1 MRQHLLKFSWI
12 ILPLLLVALTTLTL
26 FFDIGAGREAV
37 QEFAREQDV
46 LLHAA
51 VYGITEAFNDLANSI
66 SILAHPEV
74 ARGPAELRAAMAAV
88 YEHSQLRGS
97 KSFLH
102 IAFYDEAGGAAI
114 VYPPGSSAPSVPADK
129 QTTTVEPTQSSNGV
143 SVSEPRLTDE
153 GCIVTVSIPV
163 RNEAVRGRIVS
174 YLDLSRALSARCDL
188 RRSASRAARR
198 DEGGY
203 LCGVIRSGATCY
215 VLDGSGIILQGPD
228 GPRLVGGQ
236 LQLPNPLGQPAGAA
250 VRDVAPA
257 AAIGDLVD
265 ARDPRSAL
273 FSIFV
278 SNGYGGR
285 VRLTLA
291 DTHREAR
298 PTRLAEARPTRLAE
312 RLAVAVGVLCPF
324 ELGGNRLFLLSLKDS
339 EEVIAPAR
347 SAQRRYWLA
356 FGGFFLLLVAGGVV
370 YWRHNLIRLKKE
382 REENDSQARELET
395 VGLASIREISQALT
409 RELELPQ
416 LLDLLCRKIS
426 EALGLAGLQV
436 LVPVDGRVSEDVGVS
451 YRLLASWFSDELQ
464 RALRRGAGRTSPKGG
479 APKGSVK
486 YRGNSASRP
495 LFPLSPLQGVM
506 ADVVERAKA
515 TGRSLVVGG
524 QARER
529 LSERLAETSEASN
542 ALGKTAPMDGD
553 LKALWDSAIKSARG
567 VGLAELIACP
577 LKVADHFE
585 GVAVFLP
592 VRGGI
597 SLELYETFAANLAQA
612 IAGARSIEH
621 QKKTLEELD
630 QAYGRLRAFSRIGA
644 EIVLQKN
651 FYKIGQTI
659 VDAITTH
666 STFSRAV
673 LSLVE
678 GDGMR
683 RVAFS
688 KLTQEEIE
696 DLLDRRPF
704 SLEDL
709 ERIKANARK
718 ISRSYYLPAALARGT
733 IGEQGITST
742 HAREEF
748 IDWDPNDFFFVP
760 LEGPAGMLGVIS
772 VDDPRDGLAPT
783 EATIQPL
790 ESFAHLA
797 AQAITTSKLR
807 WELERSQND
816 YRNLFRDATDA
827 LFVLDEDLS
836 VVASNRQ
843 FSTLAGG
850 AQPPPGS
857 DVAGLNFLDLVMPD
871 WQAAV
876 RRAFERVRAGLG
888 RQELE
893 FHLQSHHQTERIVA
907 MSVEAKAFPRHIT
920 GAELGYTDLR
930 DGSTGELERVMDPK
944 TDLDLA
950 TDGGYIRYQGSLRDI
965 TAAKEAERE
974 LLRRQEQLKII
985 NTLGRLALSS
995 FDLEPL
1001 FRETVEAIH
1010 QSLGYD
1016 NVALFMQD
1024 PEAEELVLEAQ
1035 SGIFDVLVGRGYR
1048 VPATEGVVGW
1058 TARSGVTRYVPDTSK
1073 DPHYIMP
1080 AGIFEIGAELSIP
1093 LLVEGEVKGVLDLET
1108 THADAFDP
1116 ADISALE
1123 TVADQLSQ
1131 AIHNINL
1138 YQELRERALAL
1149 ALANEELLKV
1159 DKMKSDFVSMVSHEL
1174 NTPVTV
1180 IKGYAQL
1187 MSGRVIGEINEKQQ
1201 DILETIIEKSDH
1213 LSHLIIELL
1222 DLLKIETGQY
1232 TPELTTTNLTK
1243 MLEEFFVD
1251 QSKYLDTP
1259 RMSLVLELPKQPII
1273 LDVDVAKISAVF
1285 THLLSNANK
1294 FTIGEGTV
1302 TVRAIESEDLYR
1314 FTVAD
1319 TGIGI
1324 PEVEFERIFER
1335 LYQVD
1340 STLTRHYGGTGL
1352 GLAVTRAIILR
1363 HDGRIWVESELGE
1376 GSHFIFTL
1384 PKRGSMGGPGE
1395 RPDDY
1400 SGGSV

>member
-1 MRQHLLKFSWI
+1 MRQNLLKLSWI
-12 ILPLLLVALTTLTL
+12 ILPILLVVLTTLTL
-26 FFDIGAGREAV
+26 LFDIGAGREAV
-37 QEFAREQDV
+37 QQFTREQDD
-46 LLHAA
+46 LLHSA
-51 VYGITEAFNDLANSI
+51 VYGITEAFDDLADSI

-88 YEHSQLRGS
+88 YEHSQPRGT

-102 IAFYDEAGGAAI
+102 IAFLDEAGEAAI
-114 VYPPGSSAPSVPADK
+114 VYPPGSTAPSLPSDGLSPAELPD
-129 QTTTVEPTQSSNGV
+129 GV
-143 SVSEPRLTDE
+143 SVSVPRVTDE
-153 GCIVTVSIPV
+153 GCIVTVSTPV
-163 RNEAVRGRIVS
+163 RSGAVRGRIVG
-174 YLDLSRALSARCDL
+174 YLDLSRALYAG
-188 RRSASRAARR
+188 R

-203 LCGVIRSGATCY
+203 LSGVIHSGAACY
-215 VLDGSGIILQGPD
+215 VLDGSGAVLKGPD
-228 GPRLVGGQ
+228 RSPGWKKALARSSGPAVSDAAPGSGI
-236 LQLPNPLGQPAGAA
+236 AGIAES
-250 VRDVAPA
+250 
-257 AAIGDLVD
+257 G
-265 ARDPRSAL
+265 DPRSAL

-278 SNGYGGR
+278 THGYGGL

-291 DTHREAR
+291 DTHREA
-298 PTRLAEARPTRLAE
+298 
-312 RLAVAVGVLCPF
+312 VGVLRPI
-324 ELGGNRLFLLSLKDS
+324 ELGGHRLELLSLKDS
-339 EEVIAPAR
+339 DEVMAPAK
-347 SAQRRYWLA
+347 SAQRRYSFA
-356 FGGFFLLLVAGGVV
+356 FGGFFLLLVVGGVIFLRRNV
-370 YWRHNLIRLKKE
+370 MRMRKE
-382 REENDSQARELET
+382 REEKDRERLAEARELEM
-395 VGLASIREISQALT
+395 VGLTSIREISQALT
-409 RELELPQ
+409 RELELGD
-416 LLDLLCRKIS
+416 LLDLLCGKIS

-436 LVPVDGRVSEDVGVS
+436 LAPVGGRGVS
-451 YRLLASWFSDELQ
+451 YRLLANHFSEGLK
-464 RALRRGAGRTSPKGG
+464 RALDRRKGVG
-479 APKGSVK
+479 DTGSALG
-486 YRGNSASRP
+486 GNP
-495 LFPLSPLQGVM
+495 LFPAESLPRVM
-506 ADVVERAKA
+506 DDIVERMKMS
-515 TGRSLVVGG
+515 GRSV
-524 QARER
+524 R
-529 LSERLAETSEASN
+529 LSQV
-542 ALGKTAPMDGD
+542 TAPEGIAAAEGTSREEGENGD
-553 LKALWDSAIKSARG
+553 DTPTAGELKSLWDDALKSAGG
-567 VGLAELIACP
+567 VGIAELIISP
-577 LKVADHFE
+577 LVSKDHFE

-592 VRGGI
+592 SRVGI
-597 SLELYETFAANLAQA
+597 PLELYETFAANLAQA
-612 IAGARSIEH
+612 IRGARDIEH

-651 FYKIGQTI
+651 FYRIGQTI

-666 STFSRAV
+666 SNFSRAV
-673 LSLVE
+673 LSLIE

-688 KLTQEEIE
+688 NLTQGEIDE
-696 DLLDRRPF
+696 LMERRPF

-709 ERIKANARK
+709 ERIKVNANK
-718 ISRSYYLPAALARGT
+718 ISHSYYLPAALARGT
-733 IGEQGITST
+733 IGERGLTST
-742 HAREEF
+742 RTREDF

-760 LEGPAGMLGVIS
+760 LDGPSGMLGVIS

-827 LFVLDEDLS
+827 LFVLDEELA

-843 FSTLAGG
+843 FSNLAGE
-850 AQPPPGS
+850 
-857 DVAGLNFLDLVMPD
+857 AGGDFVGTSFLDLVMPD

-876 RRAFERVRAGLG
+876 KRAFGRVRSGLG

-893 FHLQSHHQTERIVA
+893 FHLQPRQKQSRVVA
-907 MSVEAKAFPRHIT
+907 MSVEAKAFPRHVA
-920 GAELGYTDLR
+920 GADLGFISAVDA
-930 DGSTGELERVMDPK
+930 DTGELREVMDPK

-950 TDGGYIRYQGSLRDI
+950 VDGGYIRYQGSLRDV
-965 TAAKEAERE
+965 TSAKEAERE
-974 LLRRQEQLKII
+974 LMRRQEQLKII

-1001 FRETVEAIH
+1001 FRETVNAIGA
-1010 QSLGYD
+1010 SLGYD
-1016 NVALFMQD
+1016 NVALFMLD
-1024 PEAEELVLEAQ
+1024 VEAGELVLEAQ

-1048 VPATEGVVGW
+1048 VPVTEGVVGW
-1058 TARSGVTRYVPDTSK
+1058 TARSGVTRYVPETSK

-1080 AGIFEIGAELSIP
+1080 AGIFDIGAELSIP

-1108 THADAFDP
+1108 TQTDAFDP

-1187 MSGRVIGEINEKQQ
+1187 MSGRVIGEVNEKQQ
-1201 DILETIIEKSDH
+1201 DILETIIDKSDH

-1232 TPELTTTNLTK
+1232 TPELTTANLTK

-1251 QSKYLDTP
+1251 QSKYIDTP
-1259 RMSLVLELPKQPII
+1259 RMSLVLELPKQPIA
-1273 LDVDVAKISAVF
+1273 LDVDLPKIRTVF

-1302 TVRAIESEDLYR
+1302 TISCTETDDLYQ

-1324 PEVEFERIFER
+1324 PEVEYERIFER

-1352 GLAVTRAIILR
+1352 GLAVTRAIIER
-1363 HDGRIWVESELGE
+1363 HHGRIWVESDLGE
-1376 GSHFIFTL
+1376 GSRFIFTL
-1384 PKRGSMGGPGE
+1384 PKIAGAHGVPAE
-1395 RPDDY
+1395 RP
-1400 SGGSV
+1400 GGSD

>member
-1 MRQHLLKFSWI
+1 MRTKLFKFSWI
-12 ILPLLLVALTTLTL
+12 VLSLLLVALTTLTL
-26 FFDIGAGREAV
+26 LFDIGAGREAV
-37 QEFAREQDV
+37 QNFAVEQED
-46 LLHAA
+46 LLHSA
-51 VYGITEAFNDLANSI
+51 VYGITEAFNDLSNSI

-74 ARGPAELRAAMAAV
+74 ARGTAELRAAMAAV

-102 IAFYDEAGGAAI
+102 IAFYDEAGGAVI

-129 QTTTVEPTQSSNGV
+129 QPTEARGLNPLSPDGV
-143 SVSEPRLTDE
+143 SVSEPCLTDE
-153 GCIVTVSIPV
+153 GCFVTVSIPV
-163 RNEAVRGRIVS
+163 RSGAVQGRIVG
-174 YLDLSRALSARCDL
+174 YLDLSRAFSAGRND
-188 RRSASRAARR
+188 
-198 DEGGY
+198 GGY
-203 LCGVIRSGATCY
+203 LSGVIHSGATCY
-215 VLDGSGIILQGPD
+215 VLNGSGMILQGLDHSP
-228 GPRLVGGQ
+228 GWKGAAYGATYGALA
-236 LQLPNPLGQPAGAA
+236 QPAGEAGPA
-250 VRDVAPA
+250 QASGRRGLRSLSSVAEA
-257 AAIGDLVD
+257 E
-265 ARDPRSAL
+265 DPRSAL
-273 FSIFV
+273 ASIFV
-278 SNGYGGR
+278 TNGYGGP

-291 DTHREAR
+291 DTHREA
-298 PTRLAEARPTRLAE
+298 
-312 RLAVAVGVLCPF
+312 VGVLRPF
-324 ELGGNRLFLLSLKDS
+324 ELGGHRFELLSLKDS
-339 EEVIAPAR
+339 EGVIAPAKN
-347 SAQRRYWLA
+347 AQRRY
-356 FGGFFLLLVAGGVV
+356 FFTFVGFFLLLVAGGVI

-382 REENDSQARELET
+382 REEGDREARELEM
-395 VGLASIREISQALT
+395 VGITSIREISQSLT
-409 RELELPQ
+409 RELELSQ
-416 LLDLLCRKIS
+416 LLDLLCGKIS

-436 LVPVDGRVSEDVGVS
+436 LAPVERRAEGREVS
-451 YRLLASWFSDELQ
+451 YRLLANHFSDELK
-464 RALRRGAGRTSPKGG
+464 RALNRRKGG
-479 APKGSVK
+479 GVES
-486 YRGNSASRP
+486 RGNP
-495 LFPLSPLQGVM
+495 LFTAESLPRVM
-506 ADVVERAKA
+506 DDIVERMKT
-515 TGRSLVVGG
+515 TGCSLRMGHETREAGENGG
-524 QARER
+524 GAQI
-529 LSERLAETSEASN
+529 
-542 ALGKTAPMDGD
+542 LGE
-553 LKALWDSAIKSARG
+553 LKLLWDDALKSARG
-567 VGLAELIACP
+567 VGIAELIVSP
-577 LKVADHFE
+577 LVSKDHFE

-592 VRGGI
+592 SRGGI
-597 SLELYETFAANLAQA
+597 PLELYETFAANLAQA
-612 IAGARSIEH
+612 IQGARDIEH

-644 EIVLQKN
+644 EIILQKN

-659 VDAITTH
+659 VDAITTY

-678 GDGMR
+678 GEGMR

-688 KLTQEEIE
+688 KLTQEEIAE
-696 DLLDRRPF
+696 LLDRRPF

-709 ERIKANARK
+709 ERIKANANK
-718 ISRSYYLPAALARGT
+718 ISRSYYLPAALVRGT
-733 IGEQGITST
+733 IGEQGLASMR
-742 HAREEF
+742 AREEF

-760 LEGPAGMLGVIS
+760 LEGPTGMLGVIS
-772 VDDPRDGLAPT
+772 LDDPRDGLAPT

-827 LFVLDEDLS
+827 LFVLDEELE
-836 VVASNRQ
+836 VMTFNRQ
-843 FSTLAGG
+843 FSTLVGEPGGDFAGT
-850 AQPPPGS
+850 S
-857 DVAGLNFLDLVMPD
+857 FLDLVMPD
-871 WQAAV
+871 WRAAV
-876 RRAFERVRAGLG
+876 TRAFERVRSGLG

-893 FHLQSHHQTERIVA
+893 FHLQSRSRPSRIVA
-907 MSVEAKAFPRHIT
+907 MSVEAKAFPRHMT
-920 GAELGYTDLR
+920 GEELGFSSIHDGGNGDLR
-930 DGSTGELERVMDPK
+930 EVMDPK

-950 TDGGYIRYQGSLRDI
+950 VDGGYIRYQGSLRDI
-965 TAAKEAERE
+965 TSAKEAERE

-1001 FRETVEAIH
+1001 FRKTVNAIH

-1016 NVALFMQD
+1016 NVALFILD
-1024 PEAEELVLEAQ
+1024 AEAGDLVLEAQ

-1048 VPATEGVVGW
+1048 APATEGVVGW

-1080 AGIFEIGAELSIP
+1080 AGIFEIGAELAIP

-1108 THADAFDP
+1108 TQTEAFDP

-1187 MSGRVIGEINEKQQ
+1187 MAGRVIGEINEKQQ

-1232 TPELTTTNLTK
+1232 TPELITANLTK
-1243 MLEEFFVD
+1243 MLEEFFVE
-1251 QSKYLDTP
+1251 QSAYLATP

-1273 LDVDVAKISAVF
+1273 ADVDLPKIRTVF

-1302 TVRAIESEDLYR
+1302 TVSCVETVDHYR
-1314 FTVAD
+1314 FTIAD

-1324 PEVEFERIFER
+1324 PEIEFERIFER

-1352 GLAVTRAIILR
+1352 GLAVTRAIIER
-1363 HDGRIWVESELGE
+1363 HHGRIWVESELGE
-1376 GSHFIFTL
+1376 GSRFIFTL
-1384 PKRGSMGGPGE
+1384 PKSPGE
-1395 RPDDY
+1395 RPPEPP
-1400 SGGSV
+1400 GGSV

>member
-1 MRQHLLKFSWI
+1 MRIKIFKFGWI
-12 ILPLLLVALTTLTL
+12 ALPLLLVVLTTLTL
-26 FFDIGAGREAV
+26 LFDIGAGREAV
-37 QEFAREQDV
+37 QDFAAEQED
-46 LLHAA
+46 LLHSAA
-51 VYGITEAFNDLANSI
+51 YGITEAFNDLSNSI

-88 YEHSQLRGS
+88 YEHSQLRGT

-102 IAFYDEAGGAAI
+102 IAFYDESGAPAI
-114 VYPPGSSAPSVPADK
+114 VYPPGSTAPSLPPDTPSPAESLD
-129 QTTTVEPTQSSNGV
+129 GV
-143 SVSEPRLTDE
+143 SVSVPRVTDQ
-153 GCIVTVSIPV
+153 GCVVTVSTPV
-163 RNEAVRGRIVS
+163 RNGAVQGRIVG
-174 YLDLSRALSARCDL
+174 YLNLSRAFTAG
-188 RRSASRAARR
+188 R

-203 LCGVIRSGATCY
+203 LSGVIHSGATCY
-215 VLDGSGIILQGPD
+215 VLDGSGAVLQGPD
-228 GPRLVGGQ
+228 RSPDWKSAAYGALV
-236 LQLPNPLGQPAGAA
+236 QPAGAV
-250 VRDVAPA
+250 VREAAPGGVMGGIA
-257 AAIGDLVD
+257 D
-265 ARDPRSAL
+265 ADDPRSAL

-278 SNGYGGR
+278 THGYGGF
-285 VRLTLA
+285 VRLTPA
-291 DTHREAR
+291 DTHRGAR
-298 PTRLAEARPTRLAE
+298 PTRLAEA
-312 RLAVAVGVLCPF
+312 VGVLHPF
-324 ELGGNRLFLLSLKDS
+324 ELGGHRFELLSLRDT
-339 EEVIAPAR
+339 EGVIAPAK
-347 SAQRRYWLA
+347 SAQNRYFFA
-356 FGGFFLLLVAGGVV
+356 FLGFFLLLVAGGII
-370 YWRHNLIRLKKE
+370 YWRYNLIRLKRD
-382 REENDSQARELET
+382 REEGDRERLAEAHELEM
-395 VGLASIREISQALT
+395 VGLTNIREISQALT
-409 RELELPQ
+409 RELELSQ
-416 LLDLLCRKIS
+416 LLELLCGKIS
-426 EALGLAGLQV
+426 EALGLVGLQV
-436 LVPVDGRVSEDVGVS
+436 LAPVGEAQPTRDVK
-451 YRLLASWFSDELQ
+451 YRLLASHLSDELT
-464 RALRRGAGRTSPKGG
+464 RALDRRKGTG
-479 APKGSVK
+479 GKDTPS
-486 YRGNSASRP
+486 RGNP
-495 LFPLSPLQGVM
+495 LFSAESLPRVM
-506 ADVVERAKA
+506 GDVVERMKT
-515 TGRSLVVGG
+515 TGRSL
-524 QARER
+524 R
-529 LSERLAETSEASN
+529 LGHDSGDDGESGEGTRLFGELT
-542 ALGKTAPMDGD
+542 P
-553 LKALWDSAIKSARG
+553 LWDEALRSARG
-567 VGLAELIACP
+567 VGIAEFIVSP
-577 LKVADHFE
+577 LVSKDHFE

-592 VRGGI
+592 SRGGI
-597 SLELYETFAANLAQA
+597 PLELYETFAANLAQA
-612 IAGARSIEH
+612 IAGAHDIEH
-621 QKKTLEELD
+621 QKRTLEELD
-630 QAYGRLRAFSRIGA
+630 RAYGRLRAFSRIGA

-659 VDAITTH
+659 VDAITTY

-688 KLTQEEIE
+688 KLTQEEIDE
-696 DLLDRRPF
+696 LMERRPF
-704 SLEDL
+704 SLEDV
-709 ERIKANARK
+709 ERIKANADK
-718 ISRSYYLPAALARGT
+718 ISRSYYLPAALVEGT
-733 IGEQGITST
+733 IGEQGLTSSRT
-742 HAREEF
+742 REEF

-760 LEGPAGMLGVIS
+760 LEGPSGMLGIIS
-772 VDDPRDGLAPT
+772 LDDPRDGLAPT

-790 ESFAHLA
+790 ESFAYLA

-827 LFVLDEDLS
+827 LYVLDEELGIR
-836 VVASNRQ
+836 AFNRQ
-843 FSTLAGG
+843 FSNLVGEPGG
-850 AQPPPGS
+850 DFVGTS
-857 DVAGLNFLDLVMPD
+857 FLDLVMPD
-871 WQAAV
+871 WRAAV
-876 RRAFERVRAGLG
+876 KRAFERVRSGLG

-893 FHLQSHHQTERIVA
+893 FHLQSRVGTKPSRVVA
-907 MSVEAKAFPRHIT
+907 MSVEAKAFPRHMT
-920 GAELGYTDLR
+920 GEELGFSSSHE
-930 DGSTGELERVMDPK
+930 GGTGELREVMDPK

-950 TDGGYIRYQGSLRDI
+950 VDGGYIRYQGSLRDI

-1001 FRETVEAIH
+1001 FRETVNAIGA
-1010 QSLGYD
+1010 SLGYD
-1016 NVALFMQD
+1016 NVSLFMLD
-1024 PEAEELVLEAQ
+1024 SEAGELVLEAQ

-1080 AGIFEIGAELSIP
+1080 AGIFEIGAELAIP

-1108 THADAFDP
+1108 TQAEAFDP

-1187 MSGRVIGEINEKQQ
+1187 MAGRVIGEVNEKQQ

-1213 LSHLIIELL
+1213 LGHLIIELL

-1232 TPELTTTNLTK
+1232 TPDLTTANLTT

-1251 QSKYLDTP
+1251 QSKYIDTP
-1259 RMSLVLELPKQPII
+1259 RMSLVLELPKQPINI
-1273 LDVDVAKISAVF
+1273 DVDLPKIRTVF

-1302 TVRAIESEDLYR
+1302 TISCTETEEHYR

-1352 GLAVTRAIILR
+1352 GLAVTRAIIER
-1363 HDGRIWVESELGE
+1363 HHGRIWVESELGE
-1376 GSHFIFTL
+1376 GSRFIFTL
-1384 PKRGSMGGPGE
+1384 PKHFTIVE
-1395 RPDDY
+1395 RPGA
-1400 SGGSV
+1400 SASEVVRPPEPPGGSV

>member
-1 MRQHLLKFSWI
+1 MRQNLLKFSWI
-12 ILPLLLVALTTLTL
+12 ILPLLLIALTTLTL
-26 FFDIGAGREAV
+26 LFDIGAGREAV
-37 QEFAREQDV
+37 QQFAGEQED
-46 LLHAA
+46 LLHSA
-51 VYGITEAFNDLANSI
+51 VYGITEAFNDLSNSI
-66 SILAHPEV
+66 SVLAHPEV

-102 IAFYDEAGGAAI
+102 IAFYDETGGAAI
-114 VYPPGSSAPSVPADK
+114 VYPPGSTAPALPSDNRSPA
-129 QTTTVEPTQSSNGV
+129 QSDGV
-143 SVSEPRLTDE
+143 SVSLAPTQDQA
-153 GCIVTVSIPV
+153 CIVTVSIPV
-163 RNEAVRGRIVS
+163 RSTVIGGRIVG
-174 YLDLSRALSARCDL
+174 YLDLTRALS
-188 RRSASRAARR
+188 SGR

-203 LCGVIRSGATCY
+203 LSGIIRSGATCY
-215 VLDGSGIILQGPD
+215 VLDGSGVILQGPEEAR
-228 GPRLVGGQ
+228 GFARGVARFAGGVARFARFARLNPRLSSLAGPARAPGSRGLRGLGGI
-236 LQLPNPLGQPAGAA
+236 AEAE
-250 VRDVAPA
+250 
-257 AAIGDLVD
+257 
-265 ARDPRSAL
+265 DPRSAL
-273 FSIFV
+273 VSIFV
-278 SNGYGGR
+278 NNGYGGLFR
-285 VRLTLA
+285 MTLA
-291 DTHREAR
+291 DTHREA
-298 PTRLAEARPTRLAE
+298 
-312 RLAVAVGVLCPF
+312 VGVLRPF
-324 ELGGNRLFLLSLKDS
+324 ELGGHRLELLSLKDS
-339 EEVIAPAR
+339 DAVIAPAK
-347 SAQRRYWLA
+347 SAQRRYSFALA
-356 FGGFFLLLVAGGVV
+356 GFFLLLMAGGVL
-370 YWRHNLIRLKKE
+370 YWRHNIIRLKKE
-382 REENDSQARELET
+382 REETDLEARELEM
-395 VGLASIREISQALT
+395 VGLTSIREISQAIT
-409 RELELPQ
+409 RELELSQ
-416 LLDLLCRKIS
+416 LLDLLCGKIS

-436 LVPVDGRVSEDVGVS
+436 LAPAEGLAKGREVS
-451 YRLLASWFSDELQ
+451 YHLLASHFSDELK
-464 RALRRGAGRTSPKGG
+464 RALGRRRGGG
-479 APKGSVK
+479 GEGAKPL
-486 YRGNSASRP
+486 GNP
-495 LFPLSPLQGVM
+495 LFPGESLQRVM
-506 ADVVERAKA
+506 DDVVERMRT
-515 TGRSLVVGG
+515 TGRSL
-524 QARER
+524 R
-529 LSERLAETSEASN
+529 LGHETGRTESRPGKPSEASY
-542 ALGKTAPMDGD
+542 APGKTAPEGKIREAGEDGGSTQTPSD
-553 LKALWDSAIKSARG
+553 LKPLWDDALKSARG
-567 VGLAELIACP
+567 VGIAELVISP
-577 LKVADHFE
+577 LESKDHFE

-592 VRGGI
+592 SRGGI
-597 SLELYETFAANLAQA
+597 PLELYETFAANLAQA
-612 IAGARSIEH
+612 IQGARSIEH

-678 GDGMR
+678 GDEMR

-688 KLTQEEIE
+688 NLTQEERE
-696 DLLDRRPF
+696 DLQQRRPF
-704 SLEDL
+704 SQEDL
-709 ERIKANARK
+709 ERIKTNARK
-718 ISRSYYLPAALARGT
+718 ISHSYYLPAALVRGT
-733 IGEQGITST
+733 IGEQGLIST
-742 HAREEF
+742 RTREEF

-760 LEGPAGMLGVIS
+760 LDGPMGMLGVIF
-772 VDDPRDGLAPT
+772 APT

-816 YRNLFRDATDA
+816 YRNLFREATDA
-827 LFVLDEDLS
+827 LFVLDEDQK

-843 FSTLAGG
+843 FSTLAGE
-850 AQPPPGS
+850 PGEDFIGTS
-857 DVAGLNFLDLVMPD
+857 FLDLVMPD
-871 WQAAV
+871 WRAAV
-876 RRAFERVRAGLG
+876 KRAFERVRSGLG
-888 RQELE
+888 RQDLE
-893 FHLQSHHQTERIVA
+893 FHLQSRSGPSRTVA
-907 MSVEAKAFPRHIT
+907 MSVEAKAFPRNVT
-920 GAELGYTDLR
+920 GADLGFSSIV
-930 DGSTGELERVMDPK
+930 DGDTGEARPTLREVMDPK

-974 LLRRQEQLKII
+974 LMRRQEQLKII

-1001 FRETVEAIH
+1001 FRKTVNAIH

-1016 NVALFMQD
+1016 NVSLFMQD
-1024 PEAEELVLEAQ
+1024 AETDELVLEAQ

-1048 VPATEGVVGW
+1048 VPVTEGVVGW

-1080 AGIFEIGAELSIP
+1080 AGIFEIGAELAIP

-1108 THADAFDP
+1108 TQTEAFDP

-1187 MSGRVIGEINEKQQ
+1187 MAGRVIGEVNEKQQ
-1201 DILETIIEKSDH
+1201 DILETIIEKADH
-1213 LSHLIIELL
+1213 LSRLIIELL

-1232 TPELTTTNLTK
+1232 TPEFSTFNLTK
-1243 MLEEFFVD
+1243 LLEELFVE
-1251 QSKYLDTP
+1251 QSKYLDIP

-1273 LDVDVAKISAVF
+1273 LDVDLAKIRTVF
-1285 THLLSNANK
+1285 IHLLSNANK

-1302 TVRAIESEDLYR
+1302 TISCEEAEDLYR

-1324 PEVEFERIFER
+1324 PEVEYGRIFER

-1352 GLAVTRAIILR
+1352 GLAVTRAIIER
-1363 HDGRIWVESELGE
+1363 HNGRIWVESELGE
-1376 GSHFIFTL
+1376 GSRFIFTL
-1384 PKRGSMGGPGE
+1384 PRDTGSPVI
-1395 RPDDY
+1395 PA
-1400 SGGSV
+1400 